1 MQIYFAEAEERVRR
15 HHEAARHP
23 RPRHP
28 VPPHVPTR
36 ARVAARLRRVAD
48 RLEQ

>member
-1 MQIYFAEAEERVRR
+1 MQIYVTEVEEQVRR
-15 HHEAARHP
+15 HHEADRHP

-28 VPPHVPTR
+28 VAPHVPTR
-36 ARVAARLRRVAD
+36 TRLASRLRRVAD

>member
-1 MQIYFAEAEERVRR
+1 MQIYLTEAEENVRR
-15 HHEAARHP
+15 HHEADRHP

-28 VPPHVPTR
+28 VAPHVPTR
-36 ARVAARLRRVAD
+36 TRVAARLRRVAA

>member
-1 MQIYFAEAEERVRR
+1 MQMYLAEAEEQVRR
-15 HHEAARHP
+15 HHEAVRHP

-28 VPPHVPTR
+28 VAPHVPARTR
-36 ARVAARLRRVAD
+36 FAAQLRRVAD

>member
-1 MQIYFAEAEERVRR
+1 MQIYVTELEEQIRR
-15 HHEAARHP
+15 HHEADRHP

-28 VPPHVPTR
+28 VAPHVPTR
-36 ARVAARLRRVAD
+36 TRVAAGLRRVAD

>member
-1 MQIYFAEAEERVRR
+1 MQIYLAEAEEQVRR
-15 HHEAARHP
+15 HHEADRHP

-28 VPPHVPTR
+28 VAPRVPTR
-36 ARVAARLRRVAD
+36 TRVAGTLRRVAE

>member
-1 MQIYFAEAEERVRR
+1 MSFYFAEVEEQIRR
-15 HHEAARHP
+15 HHEADRHP

-28 VPPHVPTR
+28 VAPHVPTR
-36 ARVAARLRRVAD
+36 TRVARRLRRVAD

>member
-1 MQIYFAEAEERVRR
+1 MQIYLTEVEERVRR
-15 HHEAARHP
+15 HHEADRHP

-28 VPPHVPTR
+28 VAPHVPTR
-36 ARVAARLRRVAD
+36 TRLAARLRRVAA

>member
-1 MQIYFAEAEERVRR
+1 MQMYLTEMEEQVRR
-15 HHEAARHP
+15 HHEADRHP

-28 VPPHVPTR
+28 VAPHVPTR
-36 ARVAARLRRVAD
+36 TRLAARLRRVAD